1 MVKSAK
7 KSERDVTLVKARF
20 HVGKDKS
27 SGVVRFR
34 WSDRSVTERSVS
46 SVSEYLE
53 FLNQIHR
60 ADLQK
65 PAGM

>member
-1 MVKSAK
+1 MGKSGK
-7 KSERDVTLVKARF
+7 KSTLGITLVKARF

>member
-1 MVKSAK
+1 MGKSGNKSAL
-7 KSERDVTLVKARF
+7 DVTLVKARV

-27 SGVVRFR
+27 SGIVRFR

-53 FLNQIHR
+53 FLNQIHIT
-60 ADLQK
+60 DLRK